1 MVLADSL
8 QTILKT
14 IPSDVRLIAV
24 SKTHSVKEIEE
35 MYHCGQIDFGEN
47 KVQELIEKYNQLPKS
62 IRWHQIG
69 HLQKNK
75 VKYIAPFIYLIHS
88 VDSFELLETIE
99 KEAAKSNRSLSVL
112 LQIKIA
118 QEESKY
124 GLTFD
129 SALEI
134 LKLKK
139 DGKFPHVN
147 INGLMGMA
155 SFTNNVNQIE
165 KEFSSLH
172 DFYIT
177 YQKEYGLSV
186 LSMGMSDDY
195 LTAIKYGST
204 MVRIGSKLFGKRNY
218 TV

>member
-1 MVLADSL
+1 MSIADSL
-8 QTILKT
+8 KT
-14 IPSDVRLIAV
+14 TLETLPSNIQLIAV
-24 SKTHSVKEIEE
+24 SKTHPAKEIKE
-35 MYHCGQIDFGEN
+35 MYQCGQIDFGEN
-47 KVQELIEKYNQLPKS
+47 KVQELVEKYNQLPKN

-75 VKYIAPFIYLIHS
+75 VKYIAPFVHLIHS
-88 VDSFELLETIE
+88 VDRLELLDTIE
-99 KEAAKSNRSLSVL
+99 KEAVKINRPISVL

-139 DGKFPHVN
+139 DGMFPHVT
-147 INGLMGMA
+147 ILGLMGMA
-155 SFTNNVNQIE
+155 SFTDNTSQIE
-165 KEFSSLH
+165 NEFSSLH
-172 DFYIT
+172 DFYTIH
-177 YQKEYGLSV
+177 QNEYGLSI

-195 LTAIKYGST
+195 LIAIKCGSN

>member
-1 MVLADSL
+1 MSLADSL

-24 SKTHSVKEIEE
+24 SKTRSAKEIEE

-47 KVQELIEKYNQLPKS
+47 KVQELIEKYDQLPKS
-62 IRWHQIG
+62 VRWHQIG

-88 VDSFELLETIE
+88 VDSIDLLETIE
-99 KEAAKSNRSLSVL
+99 KEALKNNRTLSVL

-139 DGKFPHVN
+139 DGKFPHVS
-147 INGLMGMA
+147 IKGLMGMA
-155 SFTNNVNQIE
+155 SFTDNINQVE

-177 YQKEYGLSV
+177 HQKEYGLTV

-195 LTAIKYGST
+195 LTAINCGST

>member
-1 MVLADSL
+1 MSLADSL
-8 QTILKT
+8 QTTLKT

-24 SKTHSVKEIEE
+24 SKTHSAKEIEE

-47 KVQELIEKYNQLPKS
+47 KVQELIEKYDQLPKS
-62 IRWHQIG
+62 VRWHQIG
-69 HLQKNK
+69 HLQRNK

-88 VDSFELLETIE
+88 VDSIELLETIE
-99 KEAAKSNRSLSVL
+99 KEALKNNRTLSVL

-139 DGKFPHVN
+139 DGKFPHVS

-155 SFTNNVNQIE
+155 SFTDNINQVE

-177 YQKEYGLSV
+177 HQKEYGLTV

-195 LTAIKYGST
+195 LTAIKCGST

>member
-1 MVLADSL
+1 MSLADSL

-24 SKTHSVKEIEE
+24 SKTHSAKEIEE

-47 KVQELIEKYNQLPKS
+47 KVQELIEKYDQLPKS
-62 IRWHQIG
+62 VRWHQIG

-88 VDSFELLETIE
+88 VDSIELLETIE
-99 KEAAKSNRSLSVL
+99 KEALKNNRTLSVL

-139 DGKFPHVN
+139 DGKFQHVS

-155 SFTNNVNQIE
+155 SFTDNINQVE

-177 YQKEYGLSV
+177 HQKEYGLTV

-195 LTAIKYGST
+195 LTAIKCGST

>member
-1 MVLADSL
+1 MSIADSL
-8 QTILKT
+8 QTTLET
-14 IPSDVRLIAV
+14 LPSNVQLIAV
-24 SKTHSVKEIEE
+24 SKTHPAKEIEE
-35 MYHCGQIDFGEN
+35 MYQFGQIDFGEN
-47 KVQELIEKYNQLPKS
+47 KVQELVEKYNQLPKN

-75 VKYIAPFIYLIHS
+75 VKYIAPFVYLIHS
-88 VDSFELLETIE
+88 VDRLELLDTIE
-99 KEAAKSNRSLSVL
+99 KEAVKNNRPISVL

-118 QEESKY
+118 QEDSKY

-139 DGKFPHVN
+139 DGMFPHVT
-147 INGLMGMA
+147 ILGLMGMA
-155 SFTNNVNQIE
+155 SFTDNTSQIE
-165 KEFSSLH
+165 NEFSSLH
-172 DFYIT
+172 DFYINH
-177 YQKEYGLSV
+177 QNEYGLSI

-195 LTAIKYGST
+195 LIAIKCGSN

>member
-1 MVLADSL
+1 MSIADSL
-8 QTILKT
+8 QTTLET
-14 IPSDVRLIAV
+14 LPSNVQLIAV
-24 SKTHSVKEIEE
+24 SKTHPAKEIEE
-35 MYHCGQIDFGEN
+35 MYQCGQIDFGEN
-47 KVQELIEKYNQLPKS
+47 KVQELVEKYNQLPKN

-75 VKYIAPFIYLIHS
+75 VKYIAPFVHLIHS
-88 VDSFELLETIE
+88 VDRLELLDTIE
-99 KEAAKSNRSLSVL
+99 KEAVKNNRPISVL

-118 QEESKY
+118 QEDSKY

-139 DGKFPHVN
+139 DGMFPHVT
-147 INGLMGMA
+147 ILGLMGMA
-155 SFTNNVNQIE
+155 SFTDNTSQIE
-165 KEFSSLH
+165 NEFSSLH

-177 YQKEYGLSV
+177 HQNEYGLSI

-195 LTAIKYGST
+195 LIAIKCGSN

>member
-1 MVLADSL
+1 M
-8 QTILKT
+8 
-14 IPSDVRLIAV
+14 
-24 SKTHSVKEIEE
+24 
-35 MYHCGQIDFGEN
+35 
-47 KVQELIEKYNQLPKS
+47 
-62 IRWHQIG
+62 
-69 HLQKNK
+69 
-75 VKYIAPFIYLIHS
+75 HS
-88 VDSFELLETIE
+88 VDRLELLDTIE
-99 KEAAKSNRSLSVL
+99 KEAVKNNRPISVL

-139 DGKFPHVN
+139 DGMFPHVT
-147 INGLMGMA
+147 ILGLMGMA
-155 SFTNNVNQIE
+155 SFTDNTSQIE

-177 YQKEYGLSV
+177 HQNEYGLSI

-195 LTAIKYGST
+195 LIAIKCGSN